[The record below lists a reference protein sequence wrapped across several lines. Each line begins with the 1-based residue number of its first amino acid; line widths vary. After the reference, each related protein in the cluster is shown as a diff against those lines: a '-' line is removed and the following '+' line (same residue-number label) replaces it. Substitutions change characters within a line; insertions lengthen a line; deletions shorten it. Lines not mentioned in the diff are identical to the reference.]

1 MLNGRHNGKPVDLS
15 RTFRQSGLTSGAKLE
30 LVAVSKSPSVVSVAL
45 QHPDGTR
52 QTDKVPSNTTL
63 WLLLRKFESDPT
75 KNINVTAR
83 GVAQIDDGSSGRM
96 YYEAPVV
103 RVMNREF
110 TELEDLQKTLAQIG
124 VNSGS
129 VLINLR
135 YRKTDM
141 PLEAAMSQI
150 GGYFQEVEGDMANSA
165 QAQNTS
171 TNEPSVTE
179 QIAKTATE
187 VPLPEAP
194 PKLQIQD
201 QRQRENTPP
210 EPVISEPAVASP
222 GGRNVEVFAA
232 PTGTVPAAA
241 QSGFNDKD
249 YEPSIADAKR
259 HQKSLEQRNQNRRL
273 LSDAELAAIE
283 EEKRARK
290 EAVRETTIKIKFP
303 DETAVTFKVTL
314 EDTGASLYSFVRGL
328 IMEKCQPFWL
338 VYRGSKRPNERLQ
351 DSERVKLIKDV
362 GFNGPTLVTFHWQ
375 EGASEQAKRQPA
387 LEEEYRK
394 QAKPVQVPEPPAA
407 PDNASD
413 ESGGPFEAPKREK
426 PRDNRTPDE
435 KLKAKFGKFFAKK

>member
-1 MLNGRHNGKPVDLS
+1 MNDRHNGKPVDLS

-45 QHPDGTR
+45 QHPDSSR

-75 KNINVTAR
+75 KNINITAR

-96 YYEAPVV
+96 YYEAPVA

-171 TNEPSVTE
+171 TNKPSVTE
-179 QIAKTATE
+179 QIMQSTPE

-194 PKLQIQD
+194 PQSQVEDHHRK
-201 QRQRENTPP
+201 ENTPP
-210 EPVISEPAVASP
+210 VPIDSEPTVASP
-222 GGRNVEVFAA
+222 CSRKVEVFAA
-232 PTGTVPAAA
+232 PTGTVPVAA

-259 HQKSLEQRNQNRRL
+259 HQKSLEQRTQNRRL

-290 EAVRETTIKIKFP
+290 EAVRETTIKIRFP

-328 IMEKCQPFWL
+328 IMEKSQPFWL
-338 VYRGSKRPNERLQ
+338 VYRGPKRPNERLE
-351 DSERVKLIKDV
+351 DSERPKLIKDV
-362 GFNGPTLVTFHWQ
+362 GFNGPTLVNFHWQ
-375 EGASEQAKRQPA
+375 EGASEQAKRNPA

-394 QAKPVQVPEPPAA
+394 QAKPVEVPEPP
-407 PDNASD
+407 PTPNDASE
-413 ESGGPFEAPKREK
+413 ESAGASEAPKVKK
-426 PRDNRTPDE
+426 PQDNRTADE